1 MALALEGEHRVR
13 TLIID
18 NYDSFTWNLYQM
30 IAEVSGEPPLVVR
43 NDQESWHTLRERA
56 FDNIVI
62 SPGPGRPDREADFG
76 ACRQALLEAEV
87 PVLGV
92 CLGHQGLGHLHGGVI
107 RHAPEPMHGRLSR
120 VYHDGSALFRGLPQP
135 FMAVRYHS
143 LMIAPELPD
152 ALERIAW
159 TEDGLVMGLRHRD
172 RPLWGVQFHPESICT
187 EWGRELLRNFQEM
200 TQARRRPPRP
210 GSASPPAEQVRKE
223 PPGAQRVEAAFR
235 LRSRRLELEVD
246 AERVFVH
253 CFGDAP
259 YAFWLDSS
267 LVRPGLSRFSFM
279 GKGGGPQS
287 RVIRYDAETRTLLE
301 ERAGVVSQ
309 TTQDLFDYLDRAL
322 EARRC
327 VSPELPFEFNCGF
340 VGYLG
345 YELRAALG
353 FEVHQPSPLPDAV
366 LMLADR
372 VVAFDHEEGQVYLL
386 CLSQPGEERLAEA
399 WFDEMEGRLRSLPPL
414 EPPVLGSSSEPVVF
428 RLARSRERYLSDIAC
443 CLEQIREGESYEV
456 CLTNKIL
463 TEARLDPLLLHRV
476 LRAMNPAPFAAFLR
490 LGESAVVS
498 SSPERFLKVDA
509 TGRVE
514 AKPIKGTAP
523 RGQTAEEDAGLQEW
537 LRAGEKSRAENLMIV
552 DLLRNDLGSVCAV
565 GSVQVP
571 RLMDVETYASVHQ
584 LVSTI
589 TGRLAEG
596 RRAKDVVRAAFPGG
610 SMTGAPK
617 RRTMEIIERLEGEA
631 RGVYSGAIGFFG
643 LSGAADLNIVIRSAV
658 ITASGVS
665 IGTGGAIVALSR
677 PEEEYEETL
686 LKARSLLR
694 AIVTALHGAFE
705 PGRLVLEGS

>member
-1 MALALEGEHRVR
+1 MVCRPGLR
-13 TLIID
+13 TLILD
-18 NYDSFTWNLYQM
+18 NYDSFTWNLYQL
-30 IAEVSGEPPLVVR
+30 IAEVNGEPPVVVR
-43 NDQESWHTLRERA
+43 NDEESWQSLRERA
-56 FDNIVI
+56 FDNVVI
-62 SPGPGRPDREADFG
+62 SPGPGRPDRAEDFG
-76 ACRQALLEAEV
+76 VCRQALLEADV

-92 CLGHQGLGHLHGGVI
+92 CLGHQGLGHLYGGVL

-135 FMAVRYHS
+135 FTVVRYHS
-143 LMIAPELPD
+143 LMIAPELPG

-159 TEDGLVMGLRHRD
+159 TEEGVVMGLRHRD

-187 EWGRELLRNFQEM
+187 EWGRELLANFRDI
-200 TQARRRPPRP
+200 THARRRPRRPARSSPQAEPVRVEPPRV
-210 GSASPPAEQVRKE
+210 EQV
-223 PPGAQRVEAAFR
+223 EAPFR
-235 LRSRRLELEVD
+235 LRSRRLELDVE

-267 LVRPGLSRFSFM
+267 LARPGLSRFSFM
-279 GKGGGPQS
+279 GQSGGPQS
-287 RVIRYDAETRTLLE
+287 RIVRYDAETRTLIE
-301 ERAGVVSQ
+301 ERERGVSV
-309 TTQDLFDYLDRAL
+309 TTQDLFDYLERAL
-322 EARRC
+322 EVRRC
-327 VSPELPFEFNCGF
+327 ESPELPFEFNCGF

-345 YELRAALG
+345 YELRAVLG

-366 LMLADR
+366 LLLADR
-372 VVAFDHEEGQVYLL
+372 VVAFDHETRQVYLL
-386 CLSQPGEERLAEA
+386 CLIQSGEEALAEA

-414 EPPVLGSSSEPVVF
+414 EPPVLGTSREPVVF
-428 RLARSRERYLSDIAC
+428 RLARPREMYLEDIAR
-443 CLEQIREGESYEV
+443 CLEQIRDGESYEV

-463 TEARLDPLLLHRV
+463 TEARPDALLLHRV

-498 SSPERFLKVDA
+498 SSPERFLKVDPA
-509 TGRVE
+509 GWVE

-523 RGQTAEEDAGLQEW
+523 RGHAPREDAE
-537 LRAGEKSRAENLMIV
+537 LRERLRMSEKVRAENLMIV

-565 GSVQVP
+565 GSVEVP
-571 RLMDVETYASVHQ
+571 KLMDVETYASVHQ

-589 TGRLAEG
+589 TGRLAHG

-617 RRTMEIIERLEGEA
+617 RRTMEIIERIEGEA

-643 LSGAADLNIVIRSAV
+643 LNGAADLSIVIRSAV
-658 ITASGVS
+658 MTPSGVS

-677 PEEEYEETL
+677 PEEEYEEML
-686 LKARSLLR
+686 LKARSLMR
-694 AIVTALHGAFE
+694 AIVTVLQGAYE
-705 PGRLVLEGS
+705 PGRSVLLGS